1 MAKNRMLAPGIAT
14 LPKPPVLSSRFA
26 AIDFETADYGRDSAC
41 SLAVVLVDGTEIV
54 EQHYYLIRPPRP
66 RFEFTYIHG
75 ITWQHVA
82 AKPSFRELWPEIE
95 AKFAGVEFVAAHNAS
110 FDRGVLAACCAAGLL
125 PAPSFKFQCTVSLAR
140 RAWNLKPARLPDVCR
155 HLKLPLKHHD
165 AASDALACA
174 NIVLAA
180 RRAGISLKPK

>member
-75 ITWQHVA
+75 ITWRHVA
-82 AKPSFRELWPEIE
+82 AKPTFRELWPEINLAVITDDIYTHE
-95 AKFAGVEFVAAHNAS
+95 DAEFLSAQSFVEDHHNSWSRRTSPSESVSCKTLSHNA
-110 FDRGVLAACCAAGLL
+110 
-125 PAPSFKFQCTVSLAR
+125 
-140 RAWNLKPARLPDVCR
+140 
-155 HLKLPLKHHD
+155 
-165 AASDALACA
+165 
-174 NIVLAA
+174 
-180 RRAGISLKPK
+180 AGIQVVYRG